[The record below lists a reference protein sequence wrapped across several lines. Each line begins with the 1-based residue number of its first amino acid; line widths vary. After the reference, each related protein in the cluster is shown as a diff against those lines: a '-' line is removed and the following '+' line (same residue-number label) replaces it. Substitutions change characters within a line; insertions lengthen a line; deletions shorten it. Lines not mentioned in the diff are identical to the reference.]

1 MEDTSKIFEE
11 KGYIKVESLVDPKIA
26 EYMSKQLEFLS
37 TIDKSIE
44 LGNDAPDGDNTI
56 LNDIEYFGYCVP
68 LLDHLLLGLRERI
81 GAVVGKNLLPTYSY
95 FRKYKKGNVLQ
106 RHTDRP
112 SCEISCTLC
121 LGQSDI
127 WPFYAGDSGPIEMN
141 PGDAVLYKGIDVVH
155 WRDELEGEFV
165 TQTFLH
171 YVDSDGPYKNWFM
184 DRRGDVY
191 NIGKELNLY

>member
-1 MEDTSKIFEE
+1 
-11 KGYIKVESLVDPKIA
+11 
-26 EYMSKQLEFLS
+26 
-37 TIDKSIE
+37 
-44 LGNDAPDGDNTI
+44 
-56 LNDIEYFGYCVP
+56 
-68 LLDHLLLGLRERI
+68 
-81 GAVVGKNLLPTYSY
+81 
-95 FRKYKKGNVLQ
+95 
-106 RHTDRP
+106 
-112 SCEISCTLC
+112 
-121 LGQSDI
+121 
-127 WPFYAGDSGPIEMN
+127 MN